1 MTEQERPTVRRHTLG
16 SRRIAVSGAA
26 ALMLASIGVPSVAL
40 AQQST
45 DPLPPSAWPTGQ
57 QLADTLTHDH
67 GYTFGTSPDY
77 PADTWFGPTPTSEED
92 TAYGGTGTI
101 VVRSPLDAPAVVIVK
116 TGLGAAA
123 SPEGCRYVWRMLD
136 ELVPNAPD
144 QEAVWAMLGDA
155 IDAAAHRSDPA
166 YSQTRD
172 HTPVQG
178 GAVHLEF
185 ILVAG
190 DEQGG
195 RIEDPSGYQGGIALE
210 FRPAGAA
217 PTLTPGPDR
226 QAETQSAGPS
236 SPMPDLAP
244 CMRPPAVST

>member
-1 MTEQERPTVRRHTLG
+1 M
-16 SRRIAVSGAA
+16 
-26 ALMLASIGVPSVAL
+26 
-40 AQQST
+40 
-45 DPLPPSAWPTGQ
+45 
-57 QLADTLTHDH
+57 
-67 GYTFGTSPDY
+67 
-77 PADTWFGPTPTSEED
+77 
-92 TAYGGTGTI
+92 
-101 VVRSPLDAPAVVIVK
+101 VRSPLDVPAVVIVK
-116 TGLGAAA
+116 TGLQAAA

-155 IDAAAHRSDPA
+155 IDAAAHRADPA

-195 RIEDPSGYQGGIALE
+195 RIEDPSDYYGGIAFE

-226 QAETQSAGPS
+226 QTETQSAGS
-236 SPMPDLAP
+236 ASPMTDLAP
-244 CMRPPAVST
+244 CMRPPAVAS